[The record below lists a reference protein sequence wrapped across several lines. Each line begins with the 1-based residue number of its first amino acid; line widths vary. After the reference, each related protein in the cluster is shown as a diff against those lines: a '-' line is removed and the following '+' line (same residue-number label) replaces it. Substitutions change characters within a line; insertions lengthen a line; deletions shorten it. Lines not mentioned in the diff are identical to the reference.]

1 MSDRIFLDTNILVYA
16 TIADSVGEKNA
27 KAISFLE
34 SIERNRIFIS
44 IQVINEYY
52 STLIRKKIADD
63 IIQNKIKELIDIVEV
78 FPVDLPIVVYSW
90 KVRERYGF
98 SIWDS
103 LIVATALKGHC
114 TVLYSE
120 DLQHKQLIENRVLV
134 LNPFKM

>member
-16 TIADSVGEKNA
+16 TIADSVGTKNV

-34 SIERNRIFIS
+34 SMERNRIFIS
-44 IQVINEYY
+44 TQVINEYY
-52 STLIRKKIADD
+52 STLLRKNVADYIIQKKIR
-63 IIQNKIKELIDIVEV
+63 ELIEIVEV
-78 FPVDLPIVVYSW
+78 FPVDLSTVVYSW

-103 LIVATALKGHC
+103 LIVATALKGRC

-120 DLQHKQLIENRVLV
+120 DLQHEQVIEKRVLV

>member
-16 TIADSVGEKNA
+16 TIADSIGEKNA
-27 KAISFLE
+27 KAITFLE
-34 SIERNRIFIS
+34 SMEKNRIFIS
-44 IQVINEYY
+44 TQVINEYY
-52 STLIRKKIADD
+52 STLIRKNVADD
-63 IIQNKIKELIDIVEV
+63 IIQNKIRELIEIVEV
-78 FPVDLPIVVYSW
+78 FPVDLPTVIYSW

-103 LIVATALKGHC
+103 LIVATALKGRC

-120 DLQHKQLIENRVLV
+120 DLQHEQLIENRVLV